1 MPKPVKRCLNDDE
14 ITCLLKKLDEG
25 LLSEQFTLA
34 TKILLFTG
42 QRRGELTNTEW
53 KEVDLEKGEWFIPA
67 PKNKSDRDHVVYLS
81 PSVKAFFL
89 RLKHLSDDSS
99 WVLPSPIHKEHPI
112 SERALT
118 RAINR
123 KQKEFGLT
131 KWRPHDLRKTFV
143 TGVNNI
149 GTPLQVTE
157 KIVNH
162 TLDGMLKIYD
172 RGNYDEQRMDA
183 MLKWDEHLN
192 KLMKNG

>member
-1 MPKPVKRCLNDDE
+1 M
-14 ITCLLKKLDEG
+14 
-25 LLSEQFTLA
+25 
-34 TKILLFTG
+34 
-42 QRRGELTNTEW
+42 
-53 KEVDLEKGEWFIPA
+53 
-67 PKNKSDRDHVVYLS
+67 
-81 PSVKAFFL
+81 
-89 RLKHLSDDSS
+89 
-99 WVLPSPIHKEHPI
+99 
-112 SERALT
+112 
-118 RAINR
+118 
-123 KQKEFGLT
+123 T